1 VSVMQETIVWLTDA
15 ANYEGQG
22 SIPQRIAEHLD
33 FTFRAIGLAAL
44 VAIPAGYFIGHT
56 GRGKVWV
63 VGVTG
68 AARALP
74 TFGLMLYLVLVLGV
88 TQRVWAALI
97 GLIILA
103 IPPLLAGAYAGIGQI
118 DPTAIDA
125 ARAQGMTEWQILF
138 RVEIPLSLPLVVG
151 GLRGAVL
158 QVVATVTLI
167 AYVGLGGLGF
177 DLIQGIPL
185 RRFDQVV
192 GSAVLI
198 VFLAL
203 LLDGLLAALARF
215 ATPRGVRQGRVSD
228 VRARTAS
235 SRLASTGPI
244 PVSHQENRHEKVK
257 K

>member
-1 VSVMQETIVWLTDA
+1 MSVFLDTLAWLVDPD
-15 ANYEGQG
+15 NYVGAG
-22 SIPQRIAEHLD
+22 SIPERIVEHLD
-33 FTFRAIGLAAL
+33 FTARAVGLAAL
-44 VAIPAGYFIGHT
+44 IAVPLGYYIGHT
-56 GRGKVWV
+56 GRGRVWI
-63 VGVTG
+63 VGIGG

-88 TQRVWAALI
+88 SQRVWAALI

-103 IPPLLAGAYAGIGQI
+103 IPPLLAGAYSGIGQI
-118 DPTAIDA
+118 NPQAIDA

-151 GLRGAVL
+151 GLRSAVL

-192 GSAVLI
+192 GAAVLI
-198 VFLAL
+198 VVLAL

-215 ATPRGVRQGRVSD
+215 VTPSGVRQGRVSD
-228 VRARTAS
+228 VRARPSGS
-235 SRLASTGPI
+235 SLTPTGQH
-244 PVSHQENRHEKVK
+244 PVTHQEKKHEKV
-257 K
+257 

>member
-1 VSVMQETIVWLTDA
+1 MSVIEETIVWLTDS

-22 SIPQRIAEHLD
+22 SIPQRIIEHLD
-33 FTFRAIGLAAL
+33 FTIRAVGVAAL
-44 VAIPAGYFIGHT
+44 IAIPAGYYIGHT
-56 GRGKVWV
+56 GRGKVWL
-63 VGVTG
+63 VGVSG

-88 TQRVWAALI
+88 SQRVWAALI

-103 IPPLLAGAYAGIGQI
+103 IPPLLAGAYSGIGQI
-118 DPTAIDA
+118 DPKAIDA

-138 RVEIPLSLPLVVG
+138 RVEIPLSLPLLVG
-151 GLRGAVL
+151 GIRGAVL

-192 GSAVLI
+192 GAAVLI
-198 VFLAL
+198 VILAL

-215 ATPRGVRQGRVSD
+215 VTPRGVRQGRVSD
-228 VRARTAS
+228 VRARTNGS
-235 SRLASTGPI
+235 GPSSTGPA
-244 PVSHQENRHEKVK
+244 PTTHRENTHEKV
-257 K
+257 

>member
-1 VSVMQETIVWLTDA
+1 MSVIHETISWLTDP

-22 SIPQRIAEHLD
+22 SIPQRIVEHLD
-33 FTFRAIGLAAL
+33 FTVRAVGLAAL
-44 VAIPAGYFIGHT
+44 IAIPTGFYIGHT
-56 GRGKVWV
+56 GRGKVWL
-63 VGVTG
+63 VGVSG

-97 GLIILA
+97 GLVLLA

-118 DPTAIDA
+118 DPKAIDA

-158 QVVATVTLI
+158 QVVATVTLV

-192 GSAVLI
+192 GAAVLI
-198 VFLAL
+198 VILAL

-215 ATPRGVRQGRVSD
+215 VTPRGVRQGRVSD
-228 VRARTAS
+228 VRARTNGSGS
-235 SRLASTGPI
+235 SSTGPV
-244 PVSHQENRHEKVK
+244 PVTHQENTHEKV
-257 K
+257 